1 MTNLSKI
8 LLGTLIFSNLIF
20 ANMEIC
26 KTSSTICSEI
36 EENTQIMKNHD
47 YGKKKRLLAI
57 AQISRRVGTLSSSD
71 NKLLKKR
78 LKSISL
84 FPSAIT
90 GKKIFMILASPC
102 EAEKYIVEI
111 GFDKNYNLDFSE
123 FKYNTVEKYNG
134 ALYLDRERF
143 PLKDSVNM
151 KYRDALASVIT
162 KKEKKVSKRELIA
175 SKPIFPENNTLC
187 TTGNLKLRDVNNV
200 SRVLEKIKK
209 GSKVKIVSQEE
220 YNRNGN
226 SSYLASYKG
235 KMGYLA
241 VQYLGECQ

>member
-8 LLGTLIFSNLIF
+8 LLGTVIFSNLIF

-36 EENTQIMKNHD
+36 KDNTQIMNNHD

-162 KKEKKVSKRELIA
+162 KKEKKVSKREVIA
-175 SKPIFPENNTLC
+175 SKSILPANNMLC
-187 TTGNLKLRDVNNV
+187 TTVSLNFRDANDA
-200 SRVLEKIKK
+200 SKVLTILKK
-209 GSKVKIVSQEE
+209 GSKVRILSQEE
-220 YNRNGN
+220 ENRNGI
-226 SSYLASYKG
+226 SSYLASYNDKL
-235 KMGYLA
+235 GYLA
-241 VQYLGECQ
+241 VKYLGECQ

>member
-36 EENTQIMKNHD
+36 EKNTQIMNNHG

-57 AQISRRVGTLSSSD
+57 SRISRRVGTLSTSD
-71 NKLLKKR
+71 NNSLKNR
-78 LKSISL
+78 LKSIPL
-84 FPSAIT
+84 FTSAIT
-90 GKKIFMILASPC
+90 GKKIFMTLSSPC
-102 EAEKYIVEI
+102 EAKGYIVEI
-111 GFDKNYNLDFSE
+111 GFDRNYNLDFSE
-123 FKYNTVEKYNG
+123 FRYNTIEKYNG

-162 KKEKKVSKRELIA
+162 KKEKKVTKRELSA
-175 SKPIFPENNTLC
+175 SKPILHANNMLC
-187 TTGNLKLRDVNNV
+187 TTAPLKFRDANDA
-200 SRVLEKIKK
+200 SKILTILKK
-209 GSKVKIVSQEE
+209 GSKVRILSQEE
-220 YNRNGN
+220 ENRNGIN
-226 SSYLASYKG
+226 SYIALYNSKL
-235 KMGYLA
+235 GYLA
-241 VQYLGECQ
+241 VQYLGACQ